1 MEYNQIISNLQYLS
15 VSRLTA
21 VSQLYNIDCNT
32 SNVYRLN
39 KALQKVVEEVKRV
52 EVKTTVAVDHEEVI
66 DMQSAVALAIEM
78 YKIKYNRSSFP
89 KDMNIY
95 QLIDDFTK
103 LNPAQIIRE
112 VLNPSKKKEETK
124 PIKKRLSKQEKED
137 LEYEEFLKKKKLEI
151 LGKQ

>member
-1 MEYNQIISNLQYLS
+1 MDYNQIINNLQYLS

-21 VSQLYNIDCNT
+21 VSKLYNIDCNT

-39 KALQKVVEEVKRV
+39 KALEKVIEEGKRV

-78 YKIKYNRSSFP
+78 YKIKYNRTSFP
-89 KDMNIY
+89 RDINIY

-112 VLNPSKKKEETK
+112 VLTPSKKKEEIK
-124 PIKKRLSKQEKED
+124 PTKKRLSKQEKED

-151 LGKQ
+151 LSKQ

>member
-21 VSQLYNIDCNT
+21 VSKLYNIDCST
-32 SNVYRLN
+32 SNVYRLD
-39 KALQKVVEEVKRV
+39 KALEKVVEEGKRV
-52 EVKTTVAVDHEEVI
+52 EVQTTVAVDHEEVI
-66 DMQSAVALAIEM
+66 DMQSAVALAVEM

-89 KDMNIY
+89 KNMNIY

-112 VLNPSKKKEETK
+112 VLQGKEEKKVTK
-124 PIKKRLSKQEKED
+124 KPKKVDRVEEAKNRMLQKMKMD
-137 LEYEEFLKKKKLEI
+137 LLK
-151 LGKQ
+151 

>member
-1 MEYNQIISNLQYLS
+1 MGYKEVINNLQYLS

-21 VSQLYNIDCNT
+21 VSKLYNIDCNT
-32 SNVYRLN
+32 SNVYKLN
-39 KALQKVVEEVKRV
+39 KALEKVREEGKRV
-52 EVKTTVAVDHEEVI
+52 EVKTTVSVDHEEVI

-95 QLIDDFTK
+95 QLIDDFNK

-112 VLNPSKKKEETK
+112 VLTPSKKNVETK

-151 LGKQ
+151 LSKQ

>member
-1 MEYNQIISNLQYLS
+1 MGYKEVINNLQYLS

-21 VSQLYNIDCNT
+21 VSKLYNIDCNT
-32 SNVYRLN
+32 SNVYKLN
-39 KALQKVVEEVKRV
+39 KALEKVREEGKRV
-52 EVKTTVAVDHEEVI
+52 EVKTTVSVDHEEVI

-95 QLIDDFTK
+95 QLIDDFNK
-103 LNPAQIIRE
+103 LNPVQIIRE
-112 VLNPSKKKEETK
+112 VLTPSKKNVETK

-151 LGKQ
+151 LSKQ

>member
-1 MEYNQIISNLQYLS
+1 MDYNQIINNLQYLS

-21 VSQLYNIDCNT
+21 VSKLYNIDCNT

-39 KALQKVVEEVKRV
+39 KALEKVVEEGKRV
-52 EVKTTVAVDHEEVI
+52 EVKTTVPVDHEEVI
-66 DMQSAVALAIEM
+66 DMQSAVALAVEM

-112 VLNPSKKKEETK
+112 VLQGKEEKKVTK
-124 PIKKRLSKQEKED
+124 KQTKVDRVIDAKSRMLQKMKMD
-137 LEYEEFLKKKKLEI
+137 LLK
-151 LGKQ
+151 